1 MKKSKLNL
9 SILLSV
15 ISIIVMIGVTSNSV
29 NAAKKTVQT
38 IYIHNDKSDYLTYN
52 SKGKSLEGKKNLVK
66 TNSTYKYYGIPR
78 RIKGQKYIC
87 YNIGKGRYLPLNW
100 IKKVN
105 GKNTIRLYKNSYV
118 YNKKGKKLAKLS
130 RSYPVFFTGK
140 LKKTNQN
147 KKYFVIERN
156 WKNNTAQKYYLPY
169 KKIGSS
175 YYYSIGHGKYIN
187 TRNVITI
194 NGYQNCSNGE
204 KVTIE
209 GAYVRT
215 PQGLKTGAP
224 IYNDNMDIIDN
235 KYILHGKTVTIDA
248 KAEGPQYKYRIK
260 GTNNYIDAGDI
271 KQSNPARLL
280 PYHDD
285 LDLAINK

>member
-1 MKKSKLNL
+1 MLG
-9 SILLSV
+9 
-15 ISIIVMIGVTSNSV
+15 ISSNV
-29 NAAKKTVQT
+29 KAAKKIIQTVNIRNEKQENLA
-38 IYIHNDKSDYLTYN
+38 IDKKGNDLN
-52 SKGKSLEGKKNLVK
+52 SKKDSIK
-66 TNSTYKYYGIPR
+66 TNAIYKYYGNPKK
-78 RIKGQKYIC
+78 IKGQKYVC
-87 YNIGKGRYLPLNW
+87 YYIGKGRYISLDW

-118 YNKKGKKLAKLS
+118 YNKKGEKLAKLS

-147 KKYFVIERN
+147 KKYFIIERN
-156 WKNNTAQKYYLPY
+156 WKKNTAQKYYLPY
-169 KKIGSS
+169 KKIGSG

-187 TRNVITI
+187 TRNVVAI

-204 KVTIE
+204 KVTIT
-209 GAYVRT
+209 GTYVRT
-215 PQGLKTGAP
+215 PQGLKTGAM
-224 IYNDNMDIIDN
+224 IYDNNIDMTD
-235 KYILHGKTVTIDA
+235 KYILHGKTVTVDA

-271 KQSNPARLL
+271 KQHNPARLL